1 MNRRVFISMLALS
14 ICLLFGMYIA
24 KIFFPQEFVF
34 VIENERIV
42 AIGKYIDSHAW
53 AYYLLGICTSF
64 LTYWLYL
71 CAVCK
76 KRYLNLKE
84 CALVLVTIGIS
95 IGASFIGANFS
106 TYMSIYP
113 MIVLPFIM
121 KARLREVA
129 IVYPIHGL
137 AQILSLEI
145 RQLPMYVQYSNM
157 LSATL
162 LTFECYFWLLLFY
175 IIFNYKKSE
184 V

>member
-1 MNRRVFISMLALS
+1 MKRSIFITMLILS
-14 ICLLFGMYIA
+14 ICLLIGMYVA
-24 KIFFPQEFVF
+24 KIFFPEEFVF
-34 VIENERIV
+34 LIENERIF
-42 AIGKYIDSHAW
+42 AIGEYIDNHAW

-76 KRYLNLKE
+76 KRYLTLKE
-84 CALVLVTIGIS
+84 CALVLATIGIS
-95 IGASFIGANFS
+95 IGASFIGENFS
-106 TYMSIYP
+106 TYISIYS

-145 RQLPMYVQYSNM
+145 RQLPMYIQYNNS
-157 LSATL
+157 LCFLL